1 MRWISFIGGVLF
13 GGLVCFILGLLV
25 GVLLGGA
32 LGRHSAYSDLCGYDA
47 VFHFED
53 ANAGDAVCEF
63 LRSN

>member
-47 VFHFED
+47 ILNIED
-53 ANAGDAVCEF
+53 ENAREAVCGF